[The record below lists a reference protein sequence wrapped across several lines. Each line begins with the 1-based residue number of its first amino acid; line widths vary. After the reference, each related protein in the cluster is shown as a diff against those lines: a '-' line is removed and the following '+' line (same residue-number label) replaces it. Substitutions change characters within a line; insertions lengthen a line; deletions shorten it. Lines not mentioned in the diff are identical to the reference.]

1 LGRKVHPIGFRLKV
15 VRDWQARWYAE
26 KSYAD
31 SLHEDLR
38 LRRLVFRQLSS
49 ASQLG
54 DAGIAQ
60 VEIERSANQVTVT
73 IQTAKP
79 GIVIGKGGQ
88 KVEELRQLLEH
99 EVGKK
104 VRLNI
109 TEIRQ
114 PELNAYLVA
123 KGVAEQLERRV
134 AYRRAMKQAV
144 SRSMRAGAKGCK
156 IECAGRLAG
165 AEMKRREWEREGRVP
180 LQTLRAD
187 IDYAIYEA
195 HTTFG
200 VIGVKVW
207 IYKGDVLPISAKPMP
222 APAPVAMTAEQISAM
237 TAEGAGDAAPVTP
250 A

>member
-1 LGRKVHPIGFRLKV
+1 MGRKVHPIGFRLKV
-15 VRDWQARWYAE
+15 LRDWQARWYAE

-31 SLHEDLR
+31 FLHEDLR
-38 LRRLVFRQLSS
+38 LRRMVFEQLGGTTN
-49 ASQLG
+49 LG

-73 IQTAKP
+73 LLTAKP
-79 GIVIGKGGQ
+79 GIVIGRGGQ
-88 KVEELRQLLEH
+88 KVEDLRQMLER

-123 KGVAEQLERRV
+123 RSVAEQLEKRV
-134 AYRRAMKQAV
+134 AYKRAMKQAV
-144 SRSMRAGAKGCK
+144 AKSMRAGAKGCK

-187 IDYAIYEA
+187 IDYGMAEA

-200 VIGVKVW
+200 RIGVKVW
-207 IYKGDVLPISAKPMP
+207 IYKGDVLPSNRAAVP
-222 APAPVAMTAEQISAM
+222 APAPVAMSAEQISAM
-237 TAEGAGDAAPVTP
+237 TAEGTGSAAS
-250 A
+250 

>member
-1 LGRKVHPIGFRLKV
+1 MGRKVHPIGFRLKV
-15 VRDWQARWYAE
+15 LRDWQARWYAE
-26 KSYAD
+26 RGYVD
-31 SLHEDLR
+31 LLHEDIR
-38 LRRLVFRQLSS
+38 LRRLVFEQLGR
-49 ASQLG
+49 ADLMG
-54 DAGIAQ
+54 DAGVAQ

-73 IQTAKP
+73 IHTAKP

-88 KVEELRQLLEH
+88 KVEEIRQMLER

-123 KGVAEQLERRV
+123 RSVADQLEKRV
-134 AYRRAMKQAV
+134 AYKRAMKQAV
-144 SRSMRAGAKGCK
+144 ARAIRAGAKGVK
-156 IECAGRLAG
+156 VECAGRLAG

-187 IDYAIYEA
+187 IDYGQAEA

-200 VIGVKVW
+200 RIGIKVW
-207 IYKGDVLPISAKPMP
+207 IYRGDVLPVAKAVA
-222 APAPVAMTAEQISAM
+222 APPPVAITAEQIAAMAADNPGADASSPPSA
-237 TAEGAGDAAPVTP
+237 
-250 A
+250 

>member
-1 LGRKVHPIGFRLKV
+1 MGRKVHPIGYRLKV

-26 KSYAD
+26 KAYTD
-31 SLHEDLR
+31 LLHEDLR
-38 LRRLVFRQLSS
+38 LRKLVFQQLGS
-49 ASQLG
+49 ADQLG
-54 DAGIAQ
+54 DAGVAQ

-73 IQTAKP
+73 ISTAKP

-88 KVEELRQLLEH
+88 KVEDLRQLLER

-123 KGVAEQLERRV
+123 KSVAEQLVKRV
-134 AYRRAMKQAV
+134 AYKRAMKQAV
-144 SRSMRAGAKGCK
+144 AKTMRSGAKGCK

-187 IDYAIYEA
+187 IDFGLAEA
-195 HTTFG
+195 ATTFG
-200 VIGVKVW
+200 RIGVKVW
-207 IYKGDVLPISAKPMP
+207 IYKGDVLPTLKTVVA
-222 APAPVAMTAEQISAM
+222 APPPVAMTAEQISAM
-237 TAEGAGDAAPVTP
+237 SSDESKEGQQTP

>member
-1 LGRKVHPIGFRLKV
+1 
-15 VRDWQARWYAE
+15 
-26 KSYAD
+26 
-31 SLHEDLR
+31 
-38 LRRLVFRQLSS
+38 
-49 ASQLG
+49 
-54 DAGIAQ
+54 
-60 VEIERSANQVTVT
+60 VTLL
-73 IQTAKP
+73 TAKP

-88 KVEELRQLLEH
+88 KVEELRQELER

-123 KGVAEQLERRV
+123 KSVAEQLEKRV
-134 AYRRAMKQAV
+134 AYKRAMKQAV

-187 IDYAIYEA
+187 IDYGMAEA

-200 VIGVKVW
+200 RIGVKVW
-207 IYKGDVLPISAKPMP
+207 IYKGDVLPIARTAVP
-222 APAPVAMTAEQISAM
+222 APAPVAISAEQISAM
-237 TAEGAGDAAPVTP
+237 TAADAAG
-250 A
+250 AAAAG

>member
-1 LGRKVHPIGFRLKV
+1 LGRKVHPIGFRLKI

-26 KSYAD
+26 KAYKD
-31 SLHEDLR
+31 LLHEDLR
-38 LRRLVFRQLSS
+38 LRRMVFAQLNTG
-49 ASQLG
+49 SQMG

-60 VEIERSANQVTVT
+60 VEIERSANQVTVNLL
-73 IQTAKP
+73 TAKP

-88 KVEELRQLLEH
+88 KVEDLRQLLER

-114 PELNAYLVA
+114 PELNAFLVA
-123 KGVAEQLERRV
+123 RSVAEQLVKRV
-134 AYRRAMKQAV
+134 AYKRAMKQAV

-156 IECAGRLAG
+156 IECSGRLAG

-187 IDYAIYEA
+187 IDFAIVEA
-195 HTTFG
+195 ATTFG
-200 VIGVKVW
+200 RIGVKVW
-207 IYKGDVLPISAKPMP
+207 IYKGDVLPVSRTAVP
-222 APAPVAMTAEQISAM
+222 APAPVAISAEQISAM
-237 TAEGAGDAAPVTP
+237 TAEAGAGAA
-250 A
+250 AAG